1 LIQRRLLTIPR
12 TVLLWLVLTV
22 AFPLLLLITA
32 PVDLTRWI
40 VFGRPWIATRLLVMG
55 WVYLAAEV
63 GVIVVAGAQW
73 PLSFLFAGRAATTR
87 CEWSYSL
94 QTWWV
99 NTIMAAMKRVFRLE
113 FVVSGSEVVPPGPI
127 IVLFRHV
134 SIMDNLLPH
143 VFVSQPY
150 RIRLRWVLKKEL
162 LADPALDIG
171 GNRMPNYFVDRDS
184 DDPETERAHIA
195 SLAAG
200 ISTSDG
206 ILLFPEGTRFS
217 NSRRQ
222 RRMADLAVSDPELHA
237 LLADRDNVLPP
248 RTGGVLALLDTGM
261 DVVVAAHTGFEE
273 LRGIK
278 EIWTRAPVGRTI
290 SIGFRRYRAS
300 EIPGGIEARK
310 HWLHEVWA
318 WVADEVEALSGR
330 GRPS

>member
-1 LIQRRLLTIPR
+1 M
-12 TVLLWLVLTV
+12 VLTV
-22 AFPLLLLITA
+22 TFPLLVFIAA
-32 PVDLTRWI
+32 PVDLSRRI
-40 VFGRPWIATRLLVMG
+40 VFGKPWIATRLLVMG
-55 WVYLAAEV
+55 WVYLTAEI
-63 GVIVVAGAQW
+63 GVIVVAAAHW
-73 PLSFLFAGRAATTR
+73 PLSFLFPGRAAAMR

-113 FVVSGSEVVPPGPI
+113 FVVNGSEVVPPGPI

-162 LADPALDIG
+162 LNDPALDIG
-171 GNRMPNYFVDRDS
+171 GNRMPNYFVDRDAENS
-184 DDPETERAHIA
+184 ETERANIA
-195 SLAAG
+195 TLAAG
-200 ISTSDG
+200 LSPSEG

-217 NSRRQ
+217 DSKRQ
-222 RRMADLAVSDPELHA
+222 RRMADLADSDPELHA
-237 LLADRDNVLPP
+237 LLADRHNVLPP

-278 EIWTRAPVGRTI
+278 EIWARAPIGRTI
-290 SIGFRRYRAS
+290 SIWFRRYRAG
-300 EIPGGIEARK
+300 EIPAGIEARK
-310 HWLHEVWA
+310 HWLYEAWA
-318 WVADEVEALSGR
+318 WVADEVEPPSGR
-330 GRPS
+330 GHLG

>member
-1 LIQRRLLTIPR
+1 LIRRRLLTIPR
-12 TVLLWLVLTV
+12 TAILWLTV
-22 AFPLLLLITA
+22 TAASPLLLLLTSL
-32 PVDLTRWI
+32 VDLTRRI
-40 VFGRPWIATRLLVMG
+40 VFGKPWIATRLLVIG

-73 PLSFLFAGRAATTR
+73 LLSFLFPGRAATMR
-87 CEWSYSL
+87 REWSYSL

-113 FVVSGSEVVPPGPI
+113 FVVSGSEAIPPGPI

-143 VFVSQPY
+143 VFVSQPH

-162 LADPALDIG
+162 LSDPALDIG

-184 DDPETERAHIA
+184 HDPETERANIA
-195 SLAAG
+195 QLAEEV
-200 ISTSDG
+200 STSDG

-217 NSRRQ
+217 KSKRA
-222 RRMADLAVSDPELHA
+222 RRMAELAVSDPDLHA
-237 LLADRDNVLPP
+237 LLANRDNVLPP
-248 RTGGVLALLDTGM
+248 RSGGVLALLDTGM

-278 EIWTRAPVGRTI
+278 EIWTQAPVGRTI
-290 SIGFRRYRAS
+290 SIRFRRYRADD
-300 EIPGGIEARK
+300 IPVGIEARK
-310 HWLHEVWA
+310 KWLCEA
-318 WVADEVEALSGR
+318 WVWVAEQVEELSR
-330 GRPS
+330 DRRLS